1 MSEQLPLVFDRSKY
15 RADFAAWLLANQAIW
30 LRFCAEAD
38 KVWRRGRRHW
48 SARTIIEYLRHE
60 TALAEV
66 GGLFKVNNNYAPDLA
81 RLYAETYPDRAC
93 LFETRLQAGSA
104 RAA

>member
-1 MSEQLPLVFDRSKY
+1 MIQPSFQFDRSKY
-15 RADFAAWLLANQAIW
+15 RSDFFDWLGDNGHIW
-30 LRFCAEAD
+30 GRFCTEAD
-38 KVWRRGRRHW
+38 KVWNRGRRHW

-66 GGLFKVNNNYAPDLA
+66 GGEFKVNNNFAPDLA
-81 RLYAETYPDRAC
+81 RLYAETYPAHAS
-93 LFETRLQAGSA
+93 LFETRVMPNAR